1 MRSPEN
7 APGAQG
13 GESLTNIFAGRL
25 SNPGMNAVTARTSA
39 PTLPVWSGRSK
50 QRNWLFL
57 GLLLSLAL
65 HGLLCFFFYRTGFQA
80 SVPLGVEKRQ
90 PPSFKV
96 KSVDSDPKPLD
107 QAAATSATEAAKPN
121 PDQTDVQLPDDQK
134 SFDKLLQDV
143 HATAA
148 MPDDTRDVLPD
159 KPQVEQTNLNS
170 VINEIERTTA
180 QSLEKT
186 PDAKQEQALLNDAA
200 DSGRPQP
207 ALTGTELATSTT
219 IKRPN
224 SFNGIPGDSAGP
236 RTDRAPGFSDLE
248 SLLSQKGPLGAG
260 TKFKMPNNQLFEYDS
275 AELRGAAV
283 EQLQK
288 VATLIQRNPNATFT
302 LEGYTDSY
310 GSDEYNLDLSRR
322 RAESVKAYLVGS
334 LALNPAQI
342 ETRGYGKANLLTSPD
357 ASIEEQEINRRVVVV
372 VH

>member
-1 MRSPEN
+1 
-7 APGAQG
+7 
-13 GESLTNIFAGRL
+13 
-25 SNPGMNAVTARTSA
+25 MNAVTARTSA
-39 PTLPVWSGRSK
+39 PLPVWSGRSK
-50 QRNWLFL
+50 QRNWLL
-57 GLLLSLAL
+57 VGLLLSLAL
-65 HGLLCFFFYRTGFQA
+65 HGVLCFFFYRTTFQA
-80 SVPLGVEKRQ
+80 SVPLGVAKPA
-90 PPSFKV
+90 PPTFKV
-96 KSVDSDPKPLD
+96 RSIETAPKPLD
-107 QAAATSATEAAKPN
+107 QATASSIAEAAKPN
-121 PDQTDVQLPDDQK
+121 PDQTEVQLPDDQK
-134 SFDKLLQDV
+134 SFDKLLQEV

-180 QSLEKT
+180 QSLQKT
-186 PDAKQEQALLNDAA
+186 PDGKREQALHNDVA

-207 ALTGTELATSTT
+207 AMSGTELATSTT

-260 TKFKMPNNQLFEYDS
+260 TKFKMPNNQLFQYDS
-275 AELRGAAV
+275 ADLQGNAV

-288 VATLIQRNPNATFT
+288 VATLIKRNPNATFT

-310 GSDEYNLDLSRR
+310 GSEEYNLELSRR
-322 RAESVKAYLVGS
+322 RAESVKAYLVQS
-334 LALNPAQI
+334 LGIDPAQI
-342 ETRGYGKANLLTSPD
+342 ETRGFGKANLLTSPD
-357 ASIEEQEINRRVVVV
+357 ASIEEQEVNRRVVVV

>member
-1 MRSPEN
+1 MH
-7 APGAQG
+7 AA
-13 GESLTNIFAGRL
+13 
-25 SNPGMNAVTARTSA
+25 TARTSA
-39 PTLPVWSGRSK
+39 PLPVWSGRSK
-50 QRNWLFL
+50 QRNWLL
-57 GLLLSLAL
+57 IGLILSLAL
-65 HGLLCFFFYRTGFQA
+65 HGMLCFVFYRTGFQPA
-80 SVPLGVEKRQ
+80 APLGMEKRQ
-90 PPSFKV
+90 PPVFKV
-96 KSVDSDPKPLD
+96 KNVDLEPQPLD
-107 QAAATSATEAAKPN
+107 QAAAREIARAAKPN

-134 SFDKLLQDV
+134 SFDKLLQEV

-148 MPDDTRDVLPD
+148 IPDDTSDVLPD
-159 KPQVEQTNLNS
+159 KPKVEQTNLNS

-186 PDAKQEQALLNDAA
+186 PNAKREQASLNDVA

-207 ALTGTELATSTT
+207 AMTGTELATSTT

-224 SFNGIPGDSAGP
+224 NFNALAGDSAGP

-288 VATLIQRNPNATFT
+288 VATLIKRNPNATFT

-310 GSDEYNLDLSRR
+310 GSDEYNLDLSWR
-322 RAESVKAYLVGS
+322 RAESVKAYLVNVLGI
-334 LALNPAQI
+334 NPAQI

-357 ASIEEQEINRRVVVV
+357 ASIAEQEVNRRVVVV

>member
-1 MRSPEN
+1 
-7 APGAQG
+7 
-13 GESLTNIFAGRL
+13 
-25 SNPGMNAVTARTSA
+25 
-39 PTLPVWSGRSK
+39 LPVWSGRSK
-50 QRNWLFL
+50 QRNWLFV
-57 GLLLSLAL
+57 GLVISLAL
-65 HGLLCFFFYRTGFQA
+65 HGVLCFFFYRTGFQPTA
-80 SVPLGVEKRQ
+80 PLGLERRQ
-90 PPSFKV
+90 PPTFKV
-96 KSVDSDPKPLD
+96 KSVETAPKPLD
-107 QAAATSATEAAKPN
+107 QAAASSTTEAAKPN
-121 PDQTDVQLPDDQK
+121 PDKTDVQLPDEQK
-134 SFDKLLQDV
+134 SFDKLLEEV
-143 HATAA
+143 HSTAA

-159 KPQVEQTNLNS
+159 KPKVEQTNLNS

-186 PDAKQEQALLNDAA
+186 PNAKREQALLNDVA

-224 SFNGIPGDSAGP
+224 NFNSIPGDSAGP

-248 SLLSQKGPLGAG
+248 SLLSQKGPLGSG

-275 AELRGAAV
+275 AELQGNAV

-288 VATLIQRNPNATFT
+288 VAILIKRNPNATFT

-310 GSDEYNLDLSRR
+310 GSEEYNLDLSRR
-322 RAESVKAYLVGS
+322 RAESVKSYLVGVLGINS
-334 LALNPAQI
+334 MQI

-357 ASIEEQEINRRVVVV
+357 ASIEEQEVNRRVVVV

>member
-1 MRSPEN
+1 
-7 APGAQG
+7 
-13 GESLTNIFAGRL
+13 
-25 SNPGMNAVTARTSA
+25 MNSVTARTSA
-39 PTLPVWSGRSK
+39 PLPVWSGRSK
-50 QRNWLFL
+50 QRNWLL
-57 GLLLSLAL
+57 VGLVISLAL
-65 HGLLCFFFYRTGFQA
+65 HGMLCFFFYRTGFQPTA
-80 SVPLGVEKRQ
+80 PLGLERRQ
-90 PPSFKV
+90 PPTFKV
-96 KSVDSDPKPLD
+96 KSVETAPKPLD
-107 QAAATSATEAAKPN
+107 QAAASSTTEAAKPN

-134 SFDKLLQDV
+134 SFDKLLQEV
-143 HATAA
+143 HSTAA

-159 KPQVEQTNLNS
+159 KPKVEQTNLNS

-186 PDAKQEQALLNDAA
+186 PNAKREQALLNDVA

-207 ALTGTELATSTT
+207 AMTGTELATSTT

-224 SFNGIPGDSAGP
+224 NFNGIPGDSAGP

-248 SLLSQKGPLGAG
+248 SLLSQKGPLGSG

-275 AELRGAAV
+275 AELQGNAV

-288 VATLIQRNPNATFT
+288 VATLIKRNPNATFT

-310 GSDEYNLDLSRR
+310 GSEEYNLDLSRR
-322 RAESVKAYLVGS
+322 RAESVKSYLVGVLGINS
-334 LALNPAQI
+334 TQI

-357 ASIEEQEINRRVVVV
+357 ASIEEQEVNRRVVVV

>member
-1 MRSPEN
+1 
-7 APGAQG
+7 
-13 GESLTNIFAGRL
+13 
-25 SNPGMNAVTARTSA
+25 MNAVTARTSA
-39 PTLPVWSGRSK
+39 PLPVWSGRSK
-50 QRNWLFL
+50 QRNWLL
-57 GLLLSLAL
+57 VGLISSLVL

-80 SVPLGVEKRQ
+80 SVPLGVGKRQ
-90 PPSFKV
+90 PPAFKV
-96 KSVDSDPKPLD
+96 TSVDASAKPLD
-107 QAAATSATEAAKPN
+107 QAAASSATEAAKPN
-121 PDQTDVQLPDDQK
+121 PDKTDVQLPDDQK
-134 SFDKLLQDV
+134 SFDKLLQEV
-143 HATAA
+143 HSTAA

-170 VINEIERTTA
+170 VIHEIERTTA
-180 QSLEKT
+180 QSLDKS
-186 PDAKQEQALLNDAA
+186 PNARREQTQLNDVA

-207 ALTGTELATSTT
+207 AMTGTELATSTT

-224 SFNGIPGDSAGP
+224 NFNTIPGDSAGP

-275 AELRGAAV
+275 ADLRGNAV
-283 EQLQK
+283 AQLQK

-322 RAESVKAYLVGS
+322 RAESVKTYLVGV
-334 LALNPAQI
+334 LGINPAQI

-357 ASIEEQEINRRVVVV
+357 ASIEEQEVNRRVVVV

>member
-1 MRSPEN
+1 
-7 APGAQG
+7 
-13 GESLTNIFAGRL
+13 
-25 SNPGMNAVTARTSA
+25 MNAITARA
-39 PTLPVWSGRSK
+39 PAPLPVWSGRSK
-50 QRNWLFL
+50 QRNWLL
-57 GLLLSLAL
+57 VGLILSLAL
-65 HGLLCFFFYRTGFQA
+65 HGLLCFVFYRTGFQPTT
-80 SVPLGVEKRQ
+80 PLGLEKR
-90 PPSFKV
+90 PPPTFKV
-96 KSVDSDPKPLD
+96 KSVDLEPKPLD
-107 QAAATSATEAAKPN
+107 QAAASSATEAAKPN
-121 PDQTDVQLPDDQK
+121 PDQTNVQLPDDQK
-134 SFDKLLQDV
+134 SFDTLLQEV

-180 QSLEKT
+180 QSLDKT
-186 PDAKQEQALLNDAA
+186 PDAKREQAMLNNVA

-207 ALTGTELATSTT
+207 AMTGTELATSTT

-224 SFNGIPGDSAGP
+224 NFNGIPGDSAGP

-275 AELRGAAV
+275 AELQGSAV

-288 VATLIQRNPNATFT
+288 VATLIKRNPNATFT

-310 GSDEYNLDLSRR
+310 GSDEYNLDLSWR
-322 RAESVKAYLVGS
+322 RAESVKTYLVE
-334 LALNPAQI
+334 ALGINPAQI
-342 ETRGYGKANLLTSPD
+342 QTRGFGKSNLLTSPD
-357 ASIEEQEINRRVVVV
+357 ASIAEQEINRRVVVV